1 MTRHIPLQGIENFR
15 DFGGY
20 AAVGGR
26 DLITGRLYRSGHHG
40 RATDADLETLAG
52 LGIAVI
58 VDLRR
63 PNEREKEPSRRWP
76 DFDAKV
82 ISSDAEQ
89 ERTTEW
95 NDFLKESDL
104 SIEAFRGYML
114 AYYDAAPTD
123 PRYIDL
129 YRRYFRALAETEGAV
144 LVHCAAGKD
153 RTGVICALTHH
164 MAGVHDD
171 DIVHDY
177 LLTNDRARTAARTQA
192 VKQMIFETTGR
203 MPTDAAVEYAI
214 GVQPEFLVAAFG
226 AMRAR
231 FGSVDG
237 YLEGALGLEPKLRQR
252 IHERLLARP

>member
-1 MTRHIPLQGIENFR
+1 MTRHIPFEGIENFR

-20 AAVGGR
+20 STAAGR
-26 DLITGRLYRSGHHG
+26 GLRTGRLYRSGHHG
-40 RATDADLETLAG
+40 RATDEDLGKLAG

-76 DFDAKV
+76 EFSAKV

-95 NDFLKESDL
+95 NDFLRSSDL

-114 AYYDAAPTD
+114 DYYDAAPTD
-123 PRYIDL
+123 PRYVDL
-129 YRRYFRALAETEGAV
+129 YRRYFRALAEADGAI

-164 MAGVHDD
+164 VAGVHDD

-177 LLTNDRARTAARTQA
+177 LLTNDPARIAARTEM

-214 GVQPEFLVAAFG
+214 GVQPEFLEAAFA

-231 FGSVDG
+231 FGSLDG
-237 YLEGALGLEPKLRQR
+237 YLEGALGLEPKLRER
-252 IHERLLARP
+252 VHERLLA